1 MNVLLLAAGLGT
13 RLKPITNSI
22 PKCLVPING
31 KPLLEVWLDN
41 LSEIPCKKIFVNT
54 HYLSG
59 LVEKFILESKFHARV
74 ELLFEKKLLG
84 TGGTIC
90 ENYMNLKQDNLM
102 LIHADNYC
110 LTNFN
115 DFIKAHENKPSNCVM
130 TMMTFKT
137 SDPKSCGIL
146 KINSNKIVV
155 NFEEKPQFP
164 TGNLANGAVY
174 LLNPEVLDWIYENNI
189 KDFSN
194 EVIPKYI
201 DKIYTYENIGVHID
215 VGTPET
221 YKYVQTISHK

>member
-1 MNVLLLAAGLGT
+1 MNILLLAAGLGT
-13 RLKPITNSI
+13 RLKPVTDTI

-31 KPLLEVWLDN
+31 KPLLEIWLDN
-41 LSEIPCKKIFVNT
+41 LSQIHFKKIYINT
-54 HYLSG
+54 HYFSE
-59 LVEKFILESKFHARV
+59 LVEKFILESRFHNRV

-84 TGGTIC
+84 TGGTIR
-90 ENYMNLKQDNLM
+90 ENYLNLKQENLM

-110 LTNFN
+110 FTNFQ
-115 DFIKAHENKPSNCVM
+115 DFIEAHQNKPSNCAM

-146 KINSNKIVV
+146 EINSNKIVV

-164 TGNLANGAVY
+164 KGNLANGAVY
-174 LLNPEVLDWIYENNI
+174 LLNPEVLDWIYKNNI

-194 EVIPKYI
+194 DVIPKYI
-201 DKIYTYENIGVHID
+201 NKIYTYENTGVHID
-215 VGTPET
+215 IGTPET